1 MHRRTLVAAAAAAA
15 AAALVLA
22 GCGGASPRSPDKL
35 SADHFKQDFVDYA
48 SCMRAHGLQ
57 SYPDPR
63 FGSDGDGVKV
73 TISPGDVDPN
83 TPAFKSAD
91 TACHDL
97 LPESGVAGGGRS
109 ITATERANGLRFAQC
124 VRDHG
129 VPQFPDPDH
138 DGAFDLPTTVDPQAP
153 ALTNA
158 MRACTRLRPSSVLL
172 STRA

>member
-1 MHRRTLVAAAAAAA
+1 MYRRTLVAAVAAASLA
-15 AAALVLA
+15 LA
-22 GCGGASPRSPDKL
+22 GCGGASPRSPGTL

-83 TPAFKSAD
+83 SPAFKSAD

-97 LPESGVAGGGRS
+97 LPDSGAAGTGGS
-109 ITATERANGLRFAQC
+109 ITASERASGLRFAQC
-124 VRDHG
+124 VRAHG

-138 DGAFDLPTTVDPQAP
+138 DGAFDLPASVDPQAP
-153 ALTNA
+153 ALTKA
-158 MRACTRLRPSSVLL
+158 MRACVRLRPSSVLL
-172 STRA
+172 SARA

>member
-1 MHRRTLVAAAAAAA
+1 MFCRALIVVGVAAVA
-15 AAALVLA
+15 LA
-22 GCGGASPRSPDKL
+22 GCGRASSRSAGTP
-35 SADHFKQDFVDYA
+35 SASHFKQDFVDYA
-48 SCMRAHGLQ
+48 SCMRSHGLQ

-83 TPAFKSAD
+83 SPAFTSAD

-97 LPESGVAGGGRS
+97 LPDSGASGGGTS
-109 ITATERANGLRFAQC
+109 VTTAERARGLRFAQC
-124 VRDHG
+124 VRAHG

-138 DGAFDLPTTVDPQAP
+138 DGAFDLPATVDPQAP

-158 MRACTRLRPSSVLL
+158 MRACVRLRPSSVLL
-172 STRA
+172 SARA